1 MPSITHGGARGEVE
15 GVAGAWVTTYSTA
28 RLSQGADRSLPSN
41 AVCISKAQF
50 AGITCEVP
58 SAAEPD

>member
-28 RLSQGADRSLPSN
+28 RLSQGADRSLLSN

-50 AGITCEVP
+50 AGIT
-58 SAAEPD
+58 